1 MDFTSRL
8 KIYQT
13 RCKKE
18 DKESMCWNKNTC
30 DFLVICHCS
39 FVIFHLT
46 FVIINFSVPNCH
58 LSSPKMLFII
68 FYGMNVGLKGHR

>member
-8 KIYQT
+8 KIYPT

-18 DKESMCWNKNTC
+18 DEESVCWNKNTW
-30 DFLVICHCS
+30 DFLVISHFS

-46 FVIINFSVPNCH
+46 FIIFNFSVPKCH
-58 LSSPKMLFII
+58 LSSLI
-68 FYGMNVGLKGHR
+68 